1 MKTIHHSALLGTV
14 TLMLMA
20 LSARADLVTGA
31 DPAFGANSLTID
43 TQTEL
48 AWLNLSFTAGL
59 SYNQVLA
66 DTQPGGMFSG
76 YTFAT
81 SQQVGDLYADAGIGV
96 AGNYPLST
104 PAIASFISLIDPT
117 GSINGEPGFV
127 AVSATSAGAGVQEAP
142 RISAYDVIGGPN
154 GTGEY
159 LVSDGT
165 GAFSADYGDNTSYP
179 DLSDWLVTTVPE
191 PNVWSVAI
199 AGLIAF
205 ALVRFKRILHFNI
218 H

>member
-1 MKTIHHSALLGTV
+1 MKSIRLPALLGTV
-14 TLMLMA
+14 TFMLMA
-20 LSARADLVTGA
+20 LSARATLITGP

-43 TQTEL
+43 TQTGL
-48 AWLNLSFTAGL
+48 GWLNLGFTAGL

-66 DTQPGGMFSG
+66 DMQPGGMFSG

-81 SQQVGDLYADAGIGV
+81 SQQVADLYADAGIG
-96 AGNYPLST
+96 APGNYPLST
-104 PAIASFISLIDPT
+104 PVIASFISLIDPT
-117 GSINGEPGFV
+117 GSINGEPGFA

-165 GAFSADYGDNTSYP
+165 GAFSAVYGDNTSYP
-179 DLSDWLVTTVPE
+179 DLSSWLVTTVPE
-191 PNVWSVAI
+191 PGVWSVAI

-205 ALVRFKRILHFNI
+205 AFVRLKRIGETAN
-218 H
+218 